1 MGKVQLRGSL
11 KRVLFY
17 SGSVELS
24 RTLYDTDLTDTE
36 WEQLAPLVPAAK
48 PGGRPPKHSR
58 REILNAIFYAVRG
71 GCAWKLLPHDLPP
84 WRTVYHYFWSW
95 RRTGVWQQIHDRL
108 REQVR
113 EAAGRNT
120 NPSAAILDS
129 QSIRTSEAG
138 GVRGYD
144 GGKQIRGRKRH
155 ILVDTLGLLL
165 LVVVTAANV
174 QDRNGAQILLSP
186 LATQFRRLRLIW
198 ADGAYAGELTSWTRG
213 LRKWGKLRLEIVRKP
228 KGQKGF
234 SVLPWRWRVERT
246 FAWLCRNRRL
256 RCDYERLPQTT
267 EAIIYVAMIRLM
279 TRRLAAS

>member
-1 MGKVQLRGSL
+1 MTLAKTSL
-11 KRVLFY
+11 
-17 SGSVELS
+17 ELS
-24 RTLYDTDLTDTE
+24 RTFYDTDLTDTE
-36 WEQLAPLVPAAK
+36 WEQLEPLVPPAK
-48 PGGRPPKHSR
+48 VGGRPPKHSR
-58 REILNAIFYAVRG
+58 REILNGIFYAVRSG
-71 GCAWKLLPHDLPP
+71 GAWKLLPHDLPP
-84 WRTVYHYFWSW
+84 WRTVYHYFWTW
-95 RRTGVWQQIHDRL
+95 RRTGVWQQIHDCL

-113 EAAGRNT
+113 EAVGRQK

-144 GGKQIRGRKRH
+144 GGKKIRGRKRH

-165 LVVVTAANV
+165 FVVVTSANV
-174 QDRNGAQILLSP
+174 QDRNGAQLLLSP
-186 LATQFRRLRLIW
+186 LATQFRRLRLLW
-198 ADGAYAGELTSWTRG
+198 ADGAYAGELETWTRG

-234 SVLPWRWRVERT
+234 AVLPWRWRVERT

-267 EAIIYVAMIRLM
+267 ESLIYVAMIRLM
-279 TRRLAAS
+279 TRRLTAS